1 MDQKVSKKAAAS
13 GGNPLTKDRFDL
25 ISKTVAIIGGLI
37 SAIALII
44 SLQDNTEQRAR
55 ELRWNQAKL
64 AVELEDDMF
73 INDPQA
79 FNALRMIDWGA
90 YDYTIKGTAVMI
102 TRGEVQQAFN
112 IDKNNELTPKS
123 VFIRES
129 FYRLFFYR
137 MGKIERAVKSKLVR
151 FEDVYSPMD
160 YYVPFLRSTHGQV
173 LIPYMEQL
181 HHTDALEFIKRFDIK
196 ENAGN
201 SPPFLSQTV
210 TKRGNTREDNTTGRT
225 SRREE
230 PPGRSRQLGR
240 SRANIEPVIS
250 QRPAKEDLVRKVR
263 EIIVDQ
269 LGVDENE
276 VTLDASFINDLGADA
291 LDAMELVLA
300 FEEEFD
306 IDIRDIEK
314 INTVGDAINYLRK
327 RISEK

>member
-1 MDQKVSKKAAAS
+1 MDQELSKKSAAS

-25 ISKTVAIIGGLI
+25 ISRTVAIIGGLI

-90 YDYTIKGTAVMI
+90 YDYTIKGTEVMI

-129 FYRLFFYR
+129 FDRLFYR

-201 SPPFLSQTV
+201 SQPFLSQTV
-210 TKRGNTREDNTTGRT
+210 TKRDNTREDNTTGSA

-291 LDAMELVLA
+291 LDAVELVLA

-306 IDIRDIEK
+306 IDIQDIEK

>member
-1 MDQKVSKKAAAS
+1 MDQKVSKKTAAS
-13 GGNPLTKDRFDL
+13 GSNPLTKDRFDL

-129 FYRLFFYR
+129 FDRLFYR